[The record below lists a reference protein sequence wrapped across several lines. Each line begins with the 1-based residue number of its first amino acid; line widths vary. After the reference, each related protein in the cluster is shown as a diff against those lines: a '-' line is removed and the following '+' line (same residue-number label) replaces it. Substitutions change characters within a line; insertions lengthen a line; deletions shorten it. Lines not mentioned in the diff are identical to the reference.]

1 MSATR
6 VNRMIAQ
13 KSDIVNKKSCK
24 NKKIL
29 TIVLLRSI
37 MFASKRKE
45 GPPMSEKD
53 KKIAESIKSL
63 LPRLSYQDKRVLMA
77 YGEGMA
83 DRAARDIVTH
93 DSAPEPRPQK

>member
-1 MSATR
+1 
-6 VNRMIAQ
+6 
-13 KSDIVNKKSCK
+13 
-24 NKKIL
+24 
-29 TIVLLRSI
+29 
-37 MFASKRKE
+37 
-45 GPPMSEKD
+45 MSERDTQISERLKV
-53 KKIAESIKSL
+53 L